1 MRSFRLTLYL
11 MVVSALGCAGTQPIH
26 VQLPPA
32 ARIGILNVLEP
43 QMTHVNVGELRF
55 DSFTKAYNVDWNVPG
70 DMNRAIEKDLNA
82 RSAYIFIPIASN
94 APADWKQSTAT
105 GILSVIKGWMPDDLE
120 AFLKQT
126 TAENRLDLIISVSSY
141 DTGAWPQD
149 ACFDIA
155 KNAVVT
161 KGYGLYTRKRV
172 LSAFS
177 NLLPVG
183 QNVATPYANIIVAI
197 FQPQPVALAAYGRS
211 PCSQSDLPD
220 FPWAGGMQSLSPTV
234 LGQLRPYVEQL
245 GAEAARTALANAG
258 LAP

>member
-1 MRSFRLTLYL
+1 MRIFRPTLFL
-11 MVVSALGCAGTQPIH
+11 MVLSALACAGSQPVH

-55 DSFTKAYNVDWNVPG
+55 DSFTKVYNVDWNIP
-70 DMNRAIEKDLNA
+70 DYMNRAIENDLNA
-82 RSAYIFIPIASN
+82 PGAYIFIPLAVN

-105 GILSVIKGWMPDDLE
+105 GILSAIKGWMPGDLE

-126 TAENRLDLIISVSSY
+126 AAEDRLDLIISVSSY
-141 DTGAWPQD
+141 DSGAWQQD

-155 KNAVVT
+155 KNAVAT
-161 KGYGLYTRKRV
+161 KGYGLFTRKKV

-183 QNVATPYANIIVAI
+183 QNTATPYANIIVAI
-197 FQPQPVALAAYGRS
+197 FQPRPLTLAAYGRA
-211 PCSQSDLPD
+211 PCSKSVLPD
-220 FPWAGGMQSLSPTV
+220 FPWAGDIQFLSPAV
-234 LGQLRPYVEQL
+234 LQQLRPYAERL
-245 GAEAARTALANAG
+245 GAEAARAALANAG
-258 LAP
+258 LVP